1 MMIITIMSRLC
12 RRHWLPTSERSIKK
26 INGEPARDDRKQN
39 ERVVNFSAPLFQGAV
54 PPEKEKAEPDV
65 TENTAA
71 IEKADLDDI
80 DFEKKLE
87 ESLKDL

>member
-1 MMIITIMSRLC
+1 M
-12 RRHWLPTSERSIKK
+12 
-26 INGEPARDDRKQN
+26 
-39 ERVVNFSAPLFQGAV
+39 
-54 PPEKEKAEPDV
+54 